1 MSATTH
7 RVAADHPMLPGHF
20 PGQPIVPGA
29 WLLAQVLDDAAQWLA
44 VQGRVAQ
51 VCGVKSIKF
60 LQPVLPEQSFAIEFS
75 EGSGTLKFT
84 LTLGDARAAT
94 GVLELASD

>member
-1 MSATTH
+1 MSATAH

-44 VQGRVAQ
+44 VRRPAAR
-51 VCGVKSIKF
+51 VCGVKSVKF
-60 LQPVLPEQSFAIEFS
+60 LQPVLPEQSFAIRFS

-84 LTLGDARAAT
+84 LTLGETRAAT
-94 GVLELASD
+94 GVLELADD